1 MLVERML
8 IAAQQ
13 KLVTVRDDTPLIEVA
28 QLLGNKEANLIV
40 VCDPNGV
47 LAGVIAKTDIVRQIG
62 RSGGM
67 NCTLSSAIIMTRN
80 VAFCRPDDLL
90 SEVWIVMKTRGLK
103 HIPVVNDEEQPIG
116 LLIARD
122 VLETLLNVS
131 AYEEQLLRDYVM
143 CIGYR

>member
-1 MLVERML
+1 
-8 IAAQQ
+8 
-13 KLVTVRDDTPLIEVA
+13 
-28 QLLGNKEANLIV
+28 
-40 VCDPNGV
+40 
-47 LAGVIAKTDIVRQIG
+47 
-62 RSGGM
+62 
-67 NCTLSSAIIMTRN
+67 MTRN
-80 VAFCRPDDLL
+80 VAFCRRDDLL